1 MTHCAS
7 TTGASGDMALPPA
20 RVFDPAFRQRLL
32 SSLVMAAG
40 VLAAVLADGWL
51 FVVLVLAAIVVM
63 AHEWSRL
70 IAPMRSPRRLLTLL
84 VAGLPGLAVLAL
96 AAGFSALALAML
108 AVAPIVGA
116 GTALRMAELPPGR
129 VAAGT
134 LYVGIPALAL
144 VWLRTQAPA
153 GSMHLLWLLLVVWAT
168 DIFAYLVGRTLG
180 GPKLAPRISP
190 GKTWSGLCGGVV
202 GAGLTGGVAAMALG
216 AGFGLAAMVGALL
229 ALVGQGGDLFES
241 ALKRQA
247 GVKDSGHLI
256 PGHGGLLDRIDG
268 LVFAAPVFAGL
279 VWLGLR
285 VGGAA

>member
-1 MTHCAS
+1 
-7 TTGASGDMALPPA
+7 MALPPA
-20 RVFDPAFRQRLL
+20 RVFDAAFRQRVL

-116 GTALRMAELPPGR
+116 STALRMAELPPGR

>member
-20 RVFDPAFRQRLL
+20 RVFDAAFRQRVL

-63 AHEWSRL
+63 AHELSRL
-70 IAPMRSPRRLLTLL
+70 IVPVRSPRRLLTLL

-202 GAGLTGGVAAMALG
+202 GAGLTAGVAAMALG

-285 VGGAA
+285 VGGMA

>member
-20 RVFDPAFRQRLL
+20 RVFDAAFRQRVL

-96 AAGFSALALAML
+96 AAGFSALALATL

>member
-1 MTHCAS
+1 
-7 TTGASGDMALPPA
+7 MALPPA

-40 VLAAVLADGWL
+40 ALAAAIVGGWP
-51 FVVLVLAAIVVM
+51 FVVLVLLAIVPV
-63 AHEWSRL
+63 AHEWLRL
-70 IAPMRSPRRLLTLL
+70 IAPARPPRRLLTLL

-96 AAGFSALALAML
+96 AAGFSALALATL

>member
-20 RVFDPAFRQRLL
+20 RVFDAAFRQRVL

-116 GTALRMAELPPGR
+116 STALRMAELPPGR

>member
-1 MTHCAS
+1 
-7 TTGASGDMALPPA
+7 MALPPA

-40 VLAAVLADGWL
+40 ALAAVLVGGWP
-51 FVVLVLAAIVVM
+51 FVVLVLLAIVVM
-63 AHEWSRL
+63 AHEWLRL
-70 IAPMRSPRRLLTLL
+70 IAPARPPRRLLTLL

-96 AAGFSALALAML
+96 AAGFSALALATL

-129 VAAGT
+129 VAVGT

-144 VWLRTQAPA
+144 VWLRTQAPG
-153 GSMHLLWLLLVVWAT
+153 GSTHLLWLLLAVWAT

-202 GAGLTGGVAAMALG
+202 GAGLTGGIAATALG
-216 AGFGLAAMVGALL
+216 AGFGLAATVGALL
-229 ALVGQGGDLFES
+229 AVVGQGGDLFES

-285 VGGAA
+285 IGGAA

>member
-1 MTHCAS
+1 
-7 TTGASGDMALPPA
+7 MALPPA
-20 RVFDPAFRQRLL
+20 RVFDAAFRQRVL